1 MIRLRKLAAIC
12 AGPQKGRM
20 AEGTVLEILH
30 SNLEFS
36 TTGELR
42 ICLCPFAPVRDRK
55 KIKKTKSKLLQEKGE
70 SSDDLY

>member
-1 MIRLRKLAAIC
+1 
-12 AGPQKGRM
+12 M